1 MATPFHKPPVSS
13 GLQLSARLQTDPAG
27 VLEAFAKPNPAIVI
41 HVGRSVHIACDRAG
55 RRHQGTSVHGDVDII
70 PSGVPSRWL
79 LREDDTALIL
89 GVSSGLLRRL
99 AGESGLDPG
108 SVEIVNRFQIRDPQL
123 EHIGWATKAELE
135 SGHRNGDLYF
145 EGLATAIAV
154 HLLNRHSSRSL
165 ATPEGKAALSGYRLK
180 KVLAYVD
187 DQIGDKLSLSELA
200 AVAGLSVSH
209 FSASFRASV
218 GQSVHQYVTRRRVD
232 RAQALLRQRTQPI
245 SQIALATGFA
255 HASHLAYH
263 MRRLLGISPRNLARK
278 S

>member
-1 MATPFHKPPVSS
+1 MATPFHKLSVST
-13 GLQLSARLQTDPAG
+13 GAQLSARLQTDPAG
-27 VLEAFAKPNPAIVI
+27 ILNASAKPNAAIVI

-55 RRHQGTSVHGDVDII
+55 RRHQGKSVHGDVDII
-70 PSGVPSRWL
+70 PGGVPSRWE

-89 GVSSGLLRRL
+89 GVSTGLLRSL
-99 AGESGLDPG
+99 AGEFGLDPG
-108 SVEIVNRFQIRDPQL
+108 GVEIVNRFQIRDPHL
-123 EHIGWATKAELE
+123 EHIGWAVKAELE

-145 EGLATAIAV
+145 DGLATAIAI
-154 HLLNRHSSRSL
+154 HLLNRHSSKSL
-165 ATPEGKAALSGYRLK
+165 PAPEGKAALSGYRLK
-180 KVLAYVD
+180 KVLAHID
-187 DQIGDKLSLSELA
+187 DQLGDKLSLSGLA

-232 RAQALLRQRTQPI
+232 RAQALLRQRIQPI
-245 SQIALATGFA
+245 SQIAAATGFA

-263 MRRLLGISPRNLARK
+263 MRRLLGISPRDLAHK